1 MIFNV
6 HAGHNPDG
14 KTACGA
20 VGLVK
25 ESTEARE
32 IAGKLCRRLK
42 TGGHTVYD
50 CTVDNGVSQSD
61 VLKKIVS
68 KCNAHKADLDVS
80 LHLNAGAGNSAG
92 NGKTE
97 GVEVYIYNSSSKA
110 KPYAEAVL
118 KEIAALGFTNRGV
131 KERTTLSVL
140 KNTKAPAMLV
150 ECFFVDD
157 KDDVEL
163 YQRLGGEDAIAAAI
177 ARGIISVAG
186 TGGTAASPVSQNPSA
201 PAPAPAPGVNVYS
214 KTDFIREVQE
224 LTGARV
230 DGIAGPETLSKTI
243 TVSKTKNRNHL
254 VVWAIQK
261 YLNALGYNCGEPDGI
276 AGVKFDSAVKTYQ
289 REHGC
294 VADGELTAGK
304 GTWKSLL
311 GL

>member
-1 MIFNV
+1 MLQTLEQRKEKNNIMVINV

-25 ESTEARE
+25 ESTEARKIKE
-32 IAGKLCRRLK
+32 KLCRRLR

-50 CTVDNGVSQSD
+50 CTVGNGVSQSD
-61 VLKKIVS
+61 VLNKIVA

-80 LHLNAGAGNSAG
+80 IHLNSGAGDSAG
-92 NGKTE
+92 NGKTA

-110 KPYAEAVL
+110 KSYAEAVL

-177 ARGIISVAG
+177 ARGIIAVAG
-186 TGGTAASPVSQNPSA
+186 TGGTAASPVSQNP
-201 PAPAPAPGVNVYS
+201 PASVPANTSYS
-214 KTDFIREVQE
+214 GII
-224 LTGARV
+224 TGAGVRV
-230 DGIAGPETLSKTI
+230 RKGPGSNYDVVDVTKKGQDVRVYGEKDGWC
-243 TVSKTKNRNHL
+243 L
-254 VVWAIQK
+254 VDTGKWIFGK
-261 YLNALGYNCGEPDGI
+261 YIER
-276 AGVKFDSAVKTYQ
+276 V
-289 REHGC
+289 
-294 VADGELTAGK
+294 
-304 GTWKSLL
+304 
-311 GL
+311 